1 MPDRTGFIEVDMFPP
16 EIDSEDH
23 PDAVSFRQLLEDVA
37 DEYNCSL
44 TSFEIDSGTA
54 IFSFDNDELMAK
66 IVNILK
72 NEEQSK
78 A

>member
-1 MPDRTGFIEVDMFPP
+1 MFSP

-23 PDAVSFRQLLEDVA
+23 PDAVSFRELLENVA

-44 TSFEIDSGTA
+44 ISFEIDSGTA
-54 IFSFDNDELMAK
+54 IFSFDSDELMAE

-72 NEEQSK
+72 NEEQNK
-78 A
+78 T